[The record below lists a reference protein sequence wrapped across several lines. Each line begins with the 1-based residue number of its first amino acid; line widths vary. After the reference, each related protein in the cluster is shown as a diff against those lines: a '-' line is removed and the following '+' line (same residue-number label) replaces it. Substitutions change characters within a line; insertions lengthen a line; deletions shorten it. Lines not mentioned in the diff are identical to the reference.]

1 MYWSVGLVLLAGFLL
16 LVYLRF
22 LRGTNLAVYDRPWPD
37 IVGEGA
43 SPSEAH
49 FAMVEELAH
58 KAAGVTSASGR
69 SRLVL
74 MRETMDNMGKD
85 VDFAGRY
92 LPVDAGSVRGEWVMA
107 PGVDASRRMLY
118 IHGGAFLA
126 GSPLSHRAITT
137 ELSRRLGGA
146 VFSLDYRLM
155 PEHPRSAG
163 IEDCREAY
171 RWIRTHGPECEGDA
185 DVLFVAGDSAG
196 GNLALALAIWVR
208 DARLTAPNG
217 VIALCPATD
226 STFSS
231 PSLASN
237 VTTDHMLGPL
247 FGKLNQ
253 IPGPLLALSSWFT
266 NRRPPTDPQV
276 SPVFADLSGLPPL
289 LVQAS
294 AQEMLRDDAV
304 RFVNRARAF
313 GSPAELQ
320 LFANML
326 HVWHIFVQRGVEEAQ
341 QAFDEIAL
349 FMSACCEQGA
359 EAAA

>member
-1 MYWSVGLVLLAGFLL
+1 MYWPVVLALLAGILL
-16 LVYLRF
+16 FIYFRF
-22 LRGTNLAVYDRPWPD
+22 LRGRDLAVYDSPWPEV
-37 IVGEGA
+37 VGEGQR
-43 SPSEAH
+43 PSDGH
-49 FAMVEELAH
+49 FAMVEELAR

-69 SRLVL
+69 EKLGL
-74 MRETMDNMGKD
+74 MRETMDAMGSD
-85 VDFAGRY
+85 VQFDGCF
-92 LPVDAGSVRGEWVMA
+92 LPVDSGSVRGEWVMA
-107 PGVDASRRMLY
+107 PGVDSSRRLLY

-137 ELSRRLGGA
+137 ELSRRFGGA

-155 PEHPRSAG
+155 PEHPRFAG
-163 IEDCREAY
+163 IVDCREAY
-171 RWIRTHGPECEGDA
+171 RWIRSHGPESEGEA
-185 DVLFVAGDSAG
+185 EVLFVAGDSAG

-208 DARLTAPNG
+208 DAGLTPPSG

-226 STFSS
+226 CTFSS

-237 VTTDHMLGPL
+237 VATDHMLGPL

-266 NRRPPTDPQV
+266 NRRPPTDSQV

-304 RFVNRARAF
+304 RLVNRARAC

-326 HVWHIFVQRGVEEAQ
+326 HVWHIFVQRGVQEAR
-341 QAFDEIAL
+341 QAFDEIEL
-349 FMSACCEQGA
+349 FMSACCAQGT